1 MSSRKDQ
8 LSVSKFITVKEA
20 ANLSS
25 YTPAYLT
32 RLAKNGDLEA
42 KKEGRI
48 WLIKAKSLENYLN
61 AIERR
66 KADNRARL
74 RAERI
79 STLSSAEYS
88 AAWLFQKANLGVFD
102 AKAALESLA
111 IAGLSALVGLIVRGY
126 IDTGSSPNN
135 LSEGIALIWEDF
147 GRQTDV
153 IVSALASLTSEIAVD
168 SMFASVWS
176 LFF

>member
-1 MSSRKDQ
+1 M
-8 LSVSKFITVKEA
+8 
-20 ANLSS
+20 
-25 YTPAYLT
+25 
-32 RLAKNGDLEA
+32 
-42 KKEGRI
+42 
-48 WLIKAKSLENYLN
+48 WLIKARSLQNYLS

-79 STLSSAEYS
+79 STLSTAEYS

-111 IAGLSALVGLIVRGY
+111 IAGLSALVGLVARGY
-126 IDTGSSPNN
+126 LETGVSPND
-135 LSEGIALIWEDF
+135 LSEGIALIMGDF
-147 GRQTDV
+147 GQQTDL
-153 IVSALASLTSEIAVD
+153 IGSSLTTLSSEIAAE
-168 SMFASVWS
+168 SLLASVWS